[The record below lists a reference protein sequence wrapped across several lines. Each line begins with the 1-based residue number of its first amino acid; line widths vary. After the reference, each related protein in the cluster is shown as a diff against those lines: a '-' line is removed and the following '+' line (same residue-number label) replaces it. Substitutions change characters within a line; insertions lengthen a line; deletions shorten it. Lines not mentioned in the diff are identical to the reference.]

1 MTMSFK
7 SRLQALFRAPSADGD
22 DFEEQ
27 NADFEWNQHAR
38 IMLAVLIVILSAL
51 VMYWIL
57 A

>member
-1 MTMSFK
+1 MSFK
-7 SRLQALFRAPSADGD
+7 SKLQALFRAPSADGD

-38 IMLAVLIVILSAL
+38 IMLAVLIVILSAF
-51 VMYWIL
+51 VIYWIL